1 MKIGVTL
8 GTILLFVLSTGSS
21 FCQRQLTKEEI
32 LKTIK
37 AFENPVN
44 KDSLFGFEIHSQ
56 TRVTLDKLLTSG
68 VDTLVVYSVSYPGYY
83 QLKRD
88 TCSTMYPVETYFFV
102 RRTGK
107 DFIKTVNGKCEVV
120 QQETDDKVIK
130 FTLENFSK
138 LFEDFFMKVT
148 FSAVLDN
155 GKLRMSGGAIDHEPN
170 YEILLQVS
178 DKFKYFRFTD
188 SELTNK
194 SSLFYEHNQNLT
206 SYKLFELI
214 RTQIKKD

>member
-1 MKIGVTL
+1 
-8 GTILLFVLSTGSS
+8 
-21 FCQRQLTKEEI
+21 
-32 LKTIK
+32 
-37 AFENPVN
+37 
-44 KDSLFGFEIHSQ
+44 
-56 TRVTLDKLLTSG
+56 
-68 VDTLVVYSVSYPGYY
+68 
-83 QLKRD
+83 
-88 TCSTMYPVETYFFV
+88 MYPVETYFFV

-120 QQETDDKVIK
+120 QHETDDKVIK

-138 LFEDFFMKVT
+138 LFEDFFMSVI

-170 YEILLQVS
+170 YEILLQIS

-194 SSLFYEHNQNLT
+194 RSLFYEHNQNLT

-214 RTQIKKD
+214 RTQIKKDWKLSAYSIIFVSKQVIAKFEGVTHAKNQIPFSGDFDGLEKN